1 MENGS
6 KSGFVFDKN
15 LSLMQ
20 TQTISGGL
28 ANLFANRKPKPEP
41 IPKVKKIRPSGHG
54 EQPRSPPSHDRVHFQ
69 PLFHPQP
76 PLASQHHLQP
86 RPPWN
91 PAYVHGPNPNAL
103 TDPVPQPRLI
113 GNDTQVPSDNS
124 QDAFQIALSGAHED
138 EGHIVENSA
147 SDVMD
152 ISSGS
157 DVDENEDGV
166 IEGKVVGRSFLF
178 KANGGQ
184 LDGSASSSSEGHNLS
199 DDAMDLSSGS
209 EVDGDVELEA
219 DEALARDEE
228 NEESD
233 DPDQPQSTSNT
244 ESKGSRPSSHTSLGV
259 SGEVHSSV
267 EENGGMFGIL
277 KPPSRA
283 SSSSLQLFPAKVNT
297 PDGVRV
303 PPVTPKPKNKGGRP
317 PKAPKE
323 QKNQFGNLKPRTTI
337 PPHITPRALAQQ
349 GIHAAYSSRL
359 NPFALH
365 PEEYRMLRDHICHLH
380 ISAYL
385 NIRNRILRLWVRNPL
400 VAVTA
405 EEAAGSAM
413 SSRWLGLAEVAF
425 EWLVRKGYINFGCVE
440 IPEGMTDKRRSHKL
454 KKQKKKTI
462 VVVGAGMAGLGCARQ
477 LEGLF
482 RHYHHRWSAVGDEPP
497 HVILLEGRNRIG
509 GRVYSHPLKAQSSI
523 HIPSGN
529 RCTAEMGAHIVVGFD
544 HGNPL
549 SILVRGQMALPYY
562 ALKNDSIIHD
572 TDGDIVNE
580 QRDGRV
586 EALFNDVL
594 DRASVYRHRIPQPL
608 TVEGDKQLIEAGKD
622 PQREGGPPISV
633 VEQETPNKFPNL
645 GNEEMENVPGGIDKL
660 TGKAH
665 MIYGSRKKEPP
676 ALTAEAMGWKLGSNV
691 PAYSD
696 LNLDVVAKA
705 SKSPALGAA
714 MDEAVKQY
722 QFLLDLSAEDM
733 RLLNWHY
740 ANLEYANA
748 ANVGKLSLGGWDQDT
763 GNEFEGT
770 HAQLIG
776 GYQQVPRGILHCP
789 SKLDLHTRKI
799 VNKITYNMWSG
810 SAATAV
816 AKVQCEDG
824 EVLDADHV
832 VLTSPLGVLKDD
844 QIKFDPPL
852 PEWKKGPIRRLGFGL
867 LNKIVLVYDEP
878 FWPTDQDMFGL
889 LREPEVKDSLDQ
901 EDYIANRGRFYFFWN
916 CIKTS
921 GRPVLIS
928 LMAGDAAYEAET
940 RADEDLISEVTNE
953 LSKIFK
959 RTKIPSPQES
969 LVTRWGGDRF
979 ARGTYSY
986 VGATSV
992 PGDYEAMA
1000 APYGNLHFAGEATC
1014 ATHPATVHGAY
1025 ISGLRAASEVID
1037 DLLGPI
1043 DIPKPLVPWPTKD
1056 DHQLM
1061 TDSPQKRKAGPSPK
1075 SVERS
1080 SNLGQQDRKPEEP
1093 KAYESQDLD
1102 RARRLEA
1109 IESDI
1114 LSTIYA
1120 ELGLRPSPPQSTRPN
1135 AFLLYTS
1142 EKWAECK
1149 ATCEEARRAASSEG
1163 TAFVKAGKNEI
1174 RQKLGHA
1181 WNALTDEEKKPYIEL
1196 AQRNKMANLENA
1208 MTFDAR
1214 LAAWDSRAMEIRRE
1228 YVDNHPDVMT
1238 KEEETNMWKS
1248 LGVYGDFFNAGD
1260 RKAKRASGYADAK
1273 PDDA

>member
-1 MENGS
+1 
-6 KSGFVFDKN
+6 
-15 LSLMQ
+15 
-20 TQTISGGL
+20 
-28 ANLFANRKPKPEP
+28 
-41 IPKVKKIRPSGHG
+41 
-54 EQPRSPPSHDRVHFQ
+54 
-69 PLFHPQP
+69 
-76 PLASQHHLQP
+76 
-86 RPPWN
+86 
-91 PAYVHGPNPNAL
+91 
-103 TDPVPQPRLI
+103 
-113 GNDTQVPSDNS
+113 
-124 QDAFQIALSGAHED
+124 
-138 EGHIVENSA
+138 
-147 SDVMD
+147 MD

-157 DVDENEDGV
+157 DVNESEDEV
-166 IEGKVVGRSFLF
+166 FEGEKRESSLPMRNGDMRSRDISAEGRS
-178 KANGGQ
+178 KVQ
-184 LDGSASSSSEGHNLS
+184 DSS

-209 EVDGDVELEA
+209 EAGGTEEA
-219 DEALARDEE
+219 NVDEE
-228 NEESD
+228 GPHDDDDYSD
-233 DPDQPQSTSNT
+233 EPSHTHSVSNT
-244 ESKGSRPSSHTSLGV
+244 PSKGSGPSSHTSLGFFNDV
-259 SGEVHSSV
+259 QSSV
-267 EENGGMFGIL
+267 EKGAGRFSIL
-277 KPPSRA
+277 KPPSR
-283 SSSSLQLFPAKVNT
+283 SSSLSSQLSPAKSTT
-297 PDGVRV
+297 PTGTQLAIE
-303 PPVTPKPKNKGGRP
+303 TPKPKSKGGRP
-317 PKAPKE
+317 RKVSK
-323 QKNQFGNLKPRTTI
+323 QVKIQFANLRPRTTI
-337 PPHITPRALAQQ
+337 PQNLAPAILAQQ

-365 PEEYRMLRDHICHLH
+365 PDEYRILRDHICHLH

-405 EEAAGSAM
+405 EEAAGCAQA
-413 SSRWLGLAEVAF
+413 SRWLGLAEVAF

-440 IPEGMTDKRRSHKL
+440 IPEGTSEKRGTHKL
-454 KKQKKKTI
+454 KKLRKKTI
-462 VVVGAGMAGLGCARQ
+462 VVVGAGMSGLGCARQ

-482 RHYHHRWSAVGDEPP
+482 RHYRDRWSSAGDEPP

-509 GRVYSHPLKAQSSI
+509 GRVYSHPLKAQNSI
-523 HIPSGN
+523 HIPRGK
-529 RCTAEMGAHIVVGFD
+529 RCTAEMGAHIIVGFD

-549 SILVRGQMALPYY
+549 NILVRGQMALPFY

-572 TDGDIVNE
+572 TDGNLVNE
-580 QRDGRV
+580 QRDNMV

-594 DRASVYRHRIPQPL
+594 DRASVYRLRVPQPL
-608 TVEGDKQLIEAGKD
+608 TVEGDKALIESGRD
-622 PQREGGPPISV
+622 PQREGGPPISI
-633 VEQETPNKFPNL
+633 VEQESPNTFPNL

-691 PAYSD
+691 LAYQD

-705 SKSPALGAA
+705 SKSPTLGAA

-770 HAQLIG
+770 HAQVVG
-776 GYQQVPRGILHCP
+776 GYQQVPRGILQCP
-789 SKLDLHTRKI
+789 NKLDLRTRKA

-810 SAATAV
+810 SAASAV

-824 EVLDADHV
+824 DVLDADHV
-832 VLTSPLGVLKDD
+832 IVTTPLGVLKDD
-844 QIKFDPPL
+844 TLAFDPPL
-852 PEWKKGPIRRLGFGL
+852 PEWKKGPISRLGFGL
-867 LNKIVLVYDEP
+867 LNKIVLVYEQP
-878 FWPTDQDMFGL
+878 FWPVDQDMFGL
-889 LREPEVKDSLDQ
+889 LREPEVESSLDQ

-928 LMAGDAAYEAET
+928 LMAGDAAYEAERRT
-940 RADEDLISEVTNE
+940 DSDLVSEVTEE
-953 LSKIFK
+953 LAKIFK
-959 RTKIPSPQES
+959 DKKIPHPQETI
-969 LVTRWGGDRF
+969 VTRWGGDRF
-979 ARGTYSY
+979 ARGTYSF
-986 VGATSV
+986 VGATSI

-1000 APYGNLHFAGEATC
+1000 APCGNLHFAGEATC

-1043 DIPKPLVPWPTKD
+1043 EIPRPLVPWPAKD
-1056 DHQLM
+1056 DLHA
-1061 TDSPQKRKAGPSPK
+1061 TSETPQKRKNGLSPK
-1075 SVERS
+1075 GREDVKDPKRQETKI
-1080 SNLGQQDRKPEEP
+1080 QDSKPV
-1093 KAYESQDLD
+1093 ESQDFD
-1102 RARRLEA
+1102 RATRLEA

-1114 LSTIYA
+1114 LSAIYS
-1120 ELGLRPSPPQSTRPN
+1120 ELGLRPSPPQNTRPN

-1149 ATCEEARRAASSEG
+1149 AACEEARRAASTDGSPP
-1163 TAFVKAGKNEI
+1163 VKAGKNEI
-1174 RQKLGHA
+1174 RQKLGQA
-1181 WNALTDEEKKPYIEL
+1181 WNALSEQEKKPYSEL
-1196 AQRNKMANLENA
+1196 AHSNKMANLENA

-1228 YVDNHPDVMT
+1228 YVDSHPDVMS
-1238 KEEETNMWKS
+1238 KEEESRMWKS
-1248 LGVYGDFFNAGD
+1248 LGVYGDFTSAGE

-1273 PDDA
+1273 SDEE

>member
-6 KSGFVFDKN
+6 KSQFVFDKN

-41 IPKVKKIRPSGHG
+41 VPKIKKIRPSTHS
-54 EQPRSPPSHDRVHFQ
+54 EQPRKPPTNDRVNFQ
-69 PLFHPQP
+69 PLYHAQP
-76 PLASQHHLQP
+76 PFASPNHAQP
-86 RPPWN
+86 HPPWV
-91 PAYVHGPNPNAL
+91 PAYVHGLSPLVQGGPL
-103 TDPVPQPRLI
+103 SQPRLI
-113 GNDTQVPSDNS
+113 GNDWQAPGGTSK
-124 QDAFQIALSGAHED
+124 DAFQIALNDAREGEVGPFED
-138 EGHIVENSA
+138 NA

-157 DVDENEDGV
+157 DADENENEI
-166 IEGKVVGRSFLF
+166 IEGKTTGRSFPS
-178 KANGGQ
+178 KAE
-184 LDGSASSSSEGHNLS
+184 DGWPQVSVSSPSKRHDLS

-209 EVDGDVELEA
+209 EVDGVEEQEPSEA
-219 DEALARDEE
+219 EARDDDDY
-228 NEESD
+228 SD
-233 DPDQPQSTSNT
+233 ELTQPQSMSNT
-244 ESKGSRPSSHTSLGV
+244 PSKGSGPSSHTSLGI
-259 SGEVHSSV
+259 SSEVHHSI
-267 EENGGMFGIL
+267 EEGGAIFGIL
-277 KPPSRA
+277 KPPSR
-283 SSSSLQLFPAKVNT
+283 SSSLSSQLSPAKSST
-297 PDGVRV
+297 PTGLQL
-303 PPVTPKPKNKGGRP
+303 PLATPRPKNKGGRP
-317 PKAPKE
+317 PKIPKE
-323 QKNQFGNLKPRTTI
+323 QKVQFGNLRPRTTI
-337 PPHITPRALAQQ
+337 PQHMAPAVLAQQ

-365 PEEYRMLRDHICHLH
+365 PDEYRILKDHICHLH

-385 NIRNRILRLWVRNPL
+385 NIRNRILRLWIKNPL

-405 EEAAGSAM
+405 EEAAGCALA
-413 SSRWLGLAEVAF
+413 SRWLGLAEVAY
-425 EWLVRKGYINFGCVE
+425 EWLTRRGYINFGCVE
-440 IPEGMTDKRRSHKL
+440 VPEGMSDKRRIQKFKKL
-454 KKQKKKTI
+454 KKKTI
-462 VVVGAGMAGLGCARQ
+462 VVIGAGMSGLGCARQ

-482 RHYHHRWSAVGDEPP
+482 RHYHDRWSSIGDEPP
-497 HVILLEGRNRIG
+497 RVILLEGRSRIG
-509 GRVYSHPLKAQSSI
+509 GRVYSHPLKAQNSI
-523 HIPSGN
+523 HIPKGK

-549 SILVRGQMALPYY
+549 SILVRGQMAIPYY

-572 TDGDIVNE
+572 TDGNLVDDE
-580 QRDGRV
+580 RDSMV

-594 DRASVYRHRIPQPL
+594 DRASVYRHRVSQPL
-608 TVEGDKQLIEAGKD
+608 TVEGDKELIEAGRD
-622 PQREGGPPISV
+622 PQREGGPSISV

-691 PAYSD
+691 LAYQD

-705 SKSPALGAA
+705 SKSPTLGAA

-748 ANVGKLSLGGWDQDT
+748 ANVGRLSLGGWDQDT

-770 HAQLIG
+770 HAQIIG
-776 GYQQVPRGILHCP
+776 GFQQVPRGILQYP
-789 SKLDLHTRKI
+789 SKLDLRTRRV

-810 SAATAV
+810 SAASAV

-832 VLTSPLGVLKDD
+832 VLTTPLGVLKDE
-844 QIKFDPPL
+844 QIAFDPPL
-852 PEWKKGPIRRLGFGL
+852 PEWKRGPIQRLGFGL
-867 LNKIVLVYDEP
+867 LNKIVLVYEEP
-878 FWPTDQDMFGL
+878 FWPVDQDMFGL
-889 LREPEVKDSLDQ
+889 LREPEVENSLDQ

-940 RADEDLISEVTNE
+940 RVDSDLISEVTSE
-953 LSKIFK
+953 LAKIFK
-959 RTKIPSPQES
+959 QTKIPSPQETII
-969 LVTRWGGDRF
+969 TRWGRDRF
-979 ARGTYSY
+979 SRGTYSF

-1043 DIPKPLVPWPTKD
+1043 GIPKPLVPWPAKD
-1056 DHQLM
+1056 DLQAM
-1061 TDSPQKRKAGPSPK
+1061 TETPQKRKAEPSPK
-1075 SVERS
+1075 GVEGS
-1080 SNLGQQDRKPEEP
+1080 SDSRRQESKYHQP
-1093 KAYESQDLD
+1093 KTYESQDLD

-1114 LSTIYA
+1114 LSAIYA

-1149 ATCEEARRAASSEG
+1149 VACEEARRAASSDG
-1163 TAFVKAGKNEI
+1163 SAPVKAGKNEI
-1174 RQKLGHA
+1174 RQKLGQA
-1181 WNALTDEEKKPYIEL
+1181 WNALSEEEKKPYSDL
-1196 AQRNKMANLENA
+1196 AHRNKIANLENA

-1214 LAAWDSRAMEIRRE
+1214 LGAWDSRAMEIRRE
-1228 YVDNHPDVMT
+1228 YVQRHPDVMT
-1238 KEEETNMWKS
+1238 KEEEKNMWQS
-1248 LGVYGDFFNAGD
+1248 LGVYGDFFDAGD

-1273 PDDA
+1273 SDEE

>member
-1 MENGS
+1 MIPA
-6 KSGFVFDKN
+6 KSH
-15 LSLMQ
+15 
-20 TQTISGGL
+20 
-28 ANLFANRKPKPEP
+28 
-41 IPKVKKIRPSGHG
+41 RPTAPG
-54 EQPRSPPSHDRVHFQ
+54 PVAPP
-69 PLFHPQP
+69 
-76 PLASQHHLQP
+76 
-86 RPPWN
+86 
-91 PAYVHGPNPNAL
+91 
-103 TDPVPQPRLI
+103 PQPRLN
-113 GNDTQVPSDNS
+113 GNHWQGQGDAPK
-124 QDAFQIALSGAHED
+124 DAFQIALNDAREESAGPSD
-138 EGHIVENSA
+138 DNA

-157 DVDENEDGV
+157 DADESEDEIV
-166 IEGKVVGRSFLF
+166 EGEIVERPFPLQAGDESPDV
-178 KANGGQ
+178 
-184 LDGSASSSSEGHNLS
+184 SASWQSKAYDLS

-209 EVDGDVELEA
+209 EVDGDEELEA
-219 DEALARDEE
+219 DDGEARDDDD
-228 NEESD
+228 SD
-233 DPDQPQSTSNT
+233 EPSHAQSMSNT
-244 ESKGSRPSSHTSLGV
+244 PSKGSGPSSHTSLGIFN
-259 SGEVHSSV
+259 EVHNSI
-267 EENGGMFGIL
+267 EMGGGTFGIL
-277 KPPSRA
+277 KPPSR
-283 SSSSLQLFPAKVNT
+283 SSSLSSQLSPAKSST
-297 PDGVRV
+297 PTGLQ
-303 PPVTPKPKNKGGRP
+303 PPLAAPKPKNKGGRP
-317 PKAPKE
+317 PKMSKEPKIH
-323 QKNQFGNLKPRTTI
+323 FGNLRPRTTI
-337 PPHITPRALAQQ
+337 PQYIAPTVLAQQ

-365 PEEYRMLRDHICHLH
+365 PDEYKILKDHICHLH

-405 EEAAGSAM
+405 EEAAGCALA
-413 SSRWLGLAEVAF
+413 SRWLGLAEVAY

-440 IPEGMTDKRRSHKL
+440 IPEGMSDKRRTYKL
-454 KKQKKKTI
+454 KKSKKKTI
-462 VVVGAGMAGLGCARQ
+462 VVVGAGMSGLGCARQ

-482 RHYHHRWSAVGDEPP
+482 RHYRDRWSSVGDEPP
-497 HVILLEGRNRIG
+497 HVVLLEGRNRIG
-509 GRVYSHPLKAQSSI
+509 GRVYSHPLKAQDSI
-523 HIPSGN
+523 YIPKGK
-529 RCTAEMGAHIVVGFD
+529 RCTAEMGAHIIVGFD

-549 SILVRGQMALPYY
+549 SILVRGQMALRYY

-572 TDGDIVNE
+572 TDGNLVND
-580 QRDGRV
+580 QRDSMV

-608 TVEGDKQLIEAGKD
+608 TVEGDKELIEAGRD

-633 VEQETPNKFPNL
+633 VEQDTPNKFPNL

-691 PAYSD
+691 LAYQD

-705 SKSPALGAA
+705 SKSPTLGAA

-770 HAQLIG
+770 HAQVIG
-776 GYQQVPRGILHCP
+776 GYQQVPRGILRCP
-789 SKLDLHTRKI
+789 TKLDLRTRKA

-810 SAATAV
+810 SAASAV
-816 AKVQCEDG
+816 AKVQCDDG
-824 EVLDADHV
+824 EILDADHV
-832 VLTSPLGVLKDD
+832 VLTTPLGVLKGE
-844 QIKFDPPL
+844 QLIFDPPL
-852 PEWKKGPIRRLGFGL
+852 PDWKKGPINRLGFGL
-867 LNKIVLVYDEP
+867 LNKIVLVYEHP
-878 FWPTDQDMFGL
+878 FWPVDQDMFGL
-889 LREPEVKDSLDQ
+889 LREPEVENSLDQ

-928 LMAGDAAYEAET
+928 LMAGDAAYEAESRT
-940 RADEDLISEVTNE
+940 DSDLISEVTNE
-953 LSKIFK
+953 LAKIFK
-959 RTKIPSPQES
+959 QTRIPNPQETII
-969 LVTRWGGDRF
+969 TRWGRDRF
-979 ARGTYSY
+979 ARGTYSF
-986 VGATSV
+986 VGATSI

-1043 DIPKPLVPWPTKD
+1043 EIPKPLVPWPAKD
-1056 DHQLM
+1056 DFQAMLE
-1061 TDSPQKRKAGPSPK
+1061 TPQKRKAEPSPK
-1075 SVERS
+1075 GTEAPSDLKRLET
-1080 SNLGQQDRKPEEP
+1080 KPQEP
-1093 KAYESQDLD
+1093 KANESQDLD

-1114 LSTIYA
+1114 LSAIYS
-1120 ELGLRPSPPQSTRPN
+1120 ELGLRPSPPQNTRPN

-1149 ATCEEARRAASSEG
+1149 AACEEARRAASTDGSLP
-1163 TAFVKAGKNEI
+1163 TKAGKNEI
-1174 RQKLGHA
+1174 RQKLGQA
-1181 WNALTDEEKKPYIEL
+1181 WNALSEEEKRPYSDL
-1196 AQRNKMANLENA
+1196 AHRNKMANLENA

-1228 YVDNHPDVMT
+1228 YVESHPDVMT
-1238 KEEETNMWKS
+1238 KEEENNMWKS
-1248 LGVYGDFFNAGD
+1248 LGVYGDFFNAGE

-1273 PDDA
+1273 SDEE